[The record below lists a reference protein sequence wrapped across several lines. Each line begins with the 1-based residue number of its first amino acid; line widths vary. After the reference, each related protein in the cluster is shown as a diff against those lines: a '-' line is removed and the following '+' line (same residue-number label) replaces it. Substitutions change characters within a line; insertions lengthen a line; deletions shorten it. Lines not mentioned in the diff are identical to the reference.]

1 MIRGIMVKK
10 LSILCLSILFC
21 GSVAWAADSAGNRKD
36 QTVRLGMKTGLHVF
50 YLVSTP
56 FVLEFPGEDWTFGL
70 VYGSGD
76 LTTTQTSTTYSG
88 SSTRESV
95 TVTDTWTFS
104 TSELTG
110 RYYIGNS
117 FNIPFGVAMYNIH
130 KDDWKYTDGTTWDL
144 DYKMTQFNLGI
155 GNEWTYDWG
164 GYLGIDWFQAGAKLS
179 DKVSVK
185 QTSGSVSSSS
195 QTGAEKESTDVS
207 AFAGVLIFTFGF
219 GF

>member
-1 MIRGIMVKK
+1 MIRK

-36 QTVRLGMKTGLHVF
+36 QMVRLGIKTGIHLF
-50 YLVSTP
+50 YLISTP
-56 FVLEFPGEDWTFGL
+56 FVLEFPGEDFTFGL

-76 LTTTQTSTTYSG
+76 LETTTSSSTYSSGTYTTQTYTDVITFTT
-88 SSTRESV
+88 T
-95 TVTDTWTFS
+95 
-104 TSELTG
+104 ELTG

-117 FNIPFGVAMYNIH
+117 FNIPFGVAMYNLH
-130 KDDWKYTDGTTWDL
+130 DDNWEYSSTATYEL
-144 DYKMTQFNLGI
+144 DYSITQFNLGI

-185 QTSGSVSSSS
+185 QTSGSVSSTSKTS
-195 QTGAEKESTDVS
+195 AEKESTDVS

>member
-1 MIRGIMVKK
+1 MIRK

-56 FVLEFPGEDWTFGL
+56 FVLEFPGEDFTFGL

-88 SSTRESV
+88 GGYSSV
-95 TVTDTWTFS
+95 TVTDTWKFT

-117 FNIPFGVAMYNIH
+117 FNIPFGVAMYNLH
-130 KDDWKYTDGTTWDL
+130 DDNWEYSSTATYEL
-144 DYKMTQFNLGI
+144 DYSITQFNVGI
-155 GNEWTYDWG
+155 GNDWTFDWG
-164 GYLGIDWFQAGAKLS
+164 GYIAADWVQGGAKLS
-179 DKVSVK
+179 EKASATLVSGTESS
-185 QTSGSVSSSS
+185 TSKAK
-195 QTGAEKESTDVS
+195 AETTSTEVQ
-207 AFAGVLIFTFGF
+207 AFAGALIVTFGF

>member
-1 MIRGIMVKK
+1 MIRK
-10 LSILCLSILFC
+10 LSILCMSILFF

-36 QTVRLGMKTGLHVF
+36 QTVRLGMKTGIHLF

-56 FVLEFPGEDWTFGL
+56 FVLEFPGEDWTIGL

-76 LTTTQTSTTYSG
+76 LTSTQTSTTYSG
-88 SSTRESV
+88 SSTSESI
-95 TVTDTWTFS
+95 TTTDTWTFN
-104 TSELTG
+104 TTELAA

-130 KDDWKYTDGTTWDL
+130 KDDWTYSNVKYEL
-144 DYKMTQFNLGI
+144 DYQMTQLNFGI

-164 GYLGIDWFQAGAKLS
+164 GYLGIDWYQGGVKLS
-179 DKVSVK
+179 DKITVTRKSGTE
-185 QTSGSVSSSS
+185 TSATKVA
-195 QTGAEKESTDVS
+195 AEQESTDIN
-207 AFAGVLIFTFGF
+207 AFGGALIFTFGF